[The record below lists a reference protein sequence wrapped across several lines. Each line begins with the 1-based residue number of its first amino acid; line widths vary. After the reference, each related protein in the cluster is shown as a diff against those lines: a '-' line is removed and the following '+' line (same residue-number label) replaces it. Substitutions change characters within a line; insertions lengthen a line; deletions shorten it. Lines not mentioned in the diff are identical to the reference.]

1 MIKKLLFM
9 KLKSLKQA
17 NVYHKKVLLRVDFNL
32 PIQRGKITDER
43 KIRAV
48 APTIKYLLKEKAKVI
63 LISHLGRPNGKKISK
78 YSLRPIARH
87 LRIKFNSD
95 CYGKK
100 VKQAIDKLN
109 WGEVILLENLRFWP
123 GEETNNLFFAKQL
136 SNLADLYVNDAF
148 SVCHRLHASVVGI
161 TKFLPSYAGLL
172 LIKEVNSLD
181 QVLNYP
187 AHPLVILMGGAKINT
202 KLNILTRFLSVADHI
217 LLAGGL
223 ANNFFLARGAQI
235 GRSIKQ
241 TELLSSTKKLLNQP
255 NIILPIDCR
264 IGNLTVKNKL
274 VKTVHLNSKKQKICS
289 STEAI
294 LDVGPATRQLFAK
307 YIKKAKM
314 IIWNGPL
321 GLFEDKRY
329 AQGTKK
335 VWQIIAKQSKAKII
349 IGGGD
354 TLACLPKRIS
364 QKNIFLSL
372 GGGAMLKFLA
382 GQSMPGLTPLIKNIK

>member
-1 MIKKLLFM
+1 
-9 KLKSLKQA
+9 
-17 NVYHKKVLLRVDFNL
+17 
-32 PIQRGKITDER
+32 
-43 KIRAV
+43 
-48 APTIKYLLKEKAKVI
+48 
-63 LISHLGRPNGKKISK
+63 
-78 YSLRPIARH
+78 
-87 LRIKFNSD
+87 
-95 CYGKK
+95 
-100 VKQAIDKLN
+100 
-109 WGEVILLENLRFWP
+109 
-123 GEETNNLFFAKQL
+123 
-136 SNLADLYVNDAF
+136 LADLYVNDAF

>member
-202 KLNILTRFLSVADHI
+202 KLNIITRFLSVADHI

-241 TELLSSTKKLLNQP
+241 TSLLSSTKRLLNQP

-264 IGNLTVKNKL
+264 VGDLVNKNKL
-274 VKTVHLNSKKQKICS
+274 VKIVHLNSKKQKICS

-294 LDVGPATRQLFAK
+294 LDVGSATSQLFAK

-335 VWQIIAKQSKAKII
+335 AWRIIAKQSKAKII